1 MYEEVAGQLR
11 LAYDGSAA
19 ARDACTLDPW
29 KLAER
34 EAFLSRLQSE
44 GLRRLLEIGGGP
56 GHYSAYFK
64 SSGLDV
70 VCTDL
75 SPAMVARCREKG
87 LEAYAMD
94 FLHLDFPPE
103 SFDAVF
109 AINCLL
115 HVPSAD
121 LPRVLEAIR
130 DVLKPGGLFYYG
142 VYGGYRWEGVWPG
155 DQHEPK
161 RFFVFYPDEE
171 LLAAAS
177 PFFEVVDFHTVDHE
191 RGDSSHFQS
200 LTLRKAR
207 A

>member
-1 MYEEVAGQLR
+1 MYEDVVDQLR
-11 LAYDGSAA
+11 KAYDGSAA
-19 ARDACTLDPW
+19 ARDAGELDPW

-34 EAFLSRLQSE
+34 EAFLRRLQDE
-44 GLRRLLEIGGGP
+44 GLRRLLEIGAGP
-56 GHYSAYFK
+56 GHYGAYFK
-64 SSGLDV
+64 AAGLDV

-75 SPAMVARCREKG
+75 SPEMVARCREKG

-94 FLHLDFPPE
+94 FLQLDFAPA

-121 LPRVLEAIR
+121 LPHVLEAVR
-130 DVLKPGGLFYYG
+130 TLLRPGGLFYYG

-155 DQHEPK
+155 DSHEPK

-171 LLAAAS
+171 LLAVVN
-177 PFFEVVDFHTVDHE
+177 PFFDVVDFHTVDHD
-191 RGDSSHFQS
+191 RGDGSHFQS
-200 LTLRKAR
+200 LVLRKAR
-207 A
+207 G